1 MHQKIALSGYVFL
14 MIHLLYLFALNPMRP
29 YSYKKCRKNT
39 HIVTPLALY
48 FLAFLDIIM
57 APWFYGHK
65 TQYDRTHGVLPL
77 HSHSHKKRETSIP
90 FNAHPA
96 HKADRAM
103 SKKKSN
109 RFFTLSSSS
118 MECSLY
124 FSAQLDLY
132 AFWVVSL
139 LMASFSSTG

>member
-14 MIHLLYLFALNPMRP
+14 MIHLLYLFVLNPMRP
-29 YSYKKCRKNT
+29 YSYKKYRKNT

-109 RFFTLSSSS
+109 RFFLHFPAAAWNAVFTPL
-118 MECSLY
+118 
-124 FSAQLDLY
+124 LDLY